1 MNNTTEKKN
10 YLVNRYVRQL
20 FLACALILLAM
31 YVIFESYSLR
41 DTITVGMVML
51 GSHSDG
57 TRSQVNHEKME
68 IACEEMNVRLLIE
81 EYVDDSWES
90 CAEAVKHLD
99 EKGANA
105 IVLDSTDYAKHVTRL
120 SAQYPSIVFFCN
132 SVGGAENISCA
143 TYSTRL
149 YQARYLAG
157 VLAGLETTN
166 GKIGYV
172 ASMEN
177 PEVNRG
183 INAFILG
190 VKSIRNDAEVIAC
203 FTGSWN
209 DAEKEEKLTTD
220 LIEKENV
227 DIITYHLDDD
237 RVAEI
242 AEKYQIEYIA
252 FHEDKEMYSDNC
264 LAVVKANGEQV
275 YKEMIKDCINGYSKI
290 SDIYWLGLEKN
301 AVELQICSDKVSDEA
316 KAQINMLE
324 QRLLEHRD
332 VFSGEIKDNQGNLVC
347 AEDETISDERLFY
360 RCTWLAEGVRV
371 YEEKKF

>member
-1 MNNTTEKKN
+1 
-10 YLVNRYVRQL
+10 
-20 FLACALILLAM
+20 
-31 YVIFESYSLR
+31 
-41 DTITVGMVML
+41 
-51 GSHSDG
+51 
-57 TRSQVNHEKME
+57 
-68 IACEEMNVRLLIE
+68 
-81 EYVDDSWES
+81 
-90 CAEAVKHLD
+90 
-99 EKGANA
+99 
-105 IVLDSTDYAKHVTRL
+105 
-120 SAQYPSIVFFCN
+120 
-132 SVGGAENISCA
+132 
-143 TYSTRL
+143 
-149 YQARYLAG
+149 
-157 VLAGLETTN
+157 
-166 GKIGYV
+166 
-172 ASMEN
+172 MEN

-183 INAFILG
+183 INAFTLG

-301 AVELQICSDKVSDEA
+301 AVELQICPDKVSDEA

-332 VFSGEIKDNQGNLVC
+332 V
-347 AEDETISDERLFY
+347 TISDERLFY